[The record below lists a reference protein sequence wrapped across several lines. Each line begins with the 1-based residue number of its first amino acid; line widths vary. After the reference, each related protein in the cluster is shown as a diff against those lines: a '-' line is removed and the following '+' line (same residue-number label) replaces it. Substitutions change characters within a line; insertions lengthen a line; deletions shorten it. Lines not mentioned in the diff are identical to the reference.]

1 MIVSQATA
9 TSPGVTSVSQAL
21 QDDDRQL
28 HVADGPSIGDKSD
41 KTARSSSSDTKAG
54 GHNEAEA
61 KAAGGGLSPAGT
73 VGHFM
78 IFCSCMK
85 YMYTQHVDVCT
96 IYTFE

>member
-1 MIVSQATA
+1 MIVSQATT
-9 TSPGVTSVSQAL
+9 TSSGVTSVSQAL

-28 HVADGPSIGDKSD
+28 HLADGPSFGSKSD

-73 VGHFM
+73 VAPSM
-78 IFCSCMK
+78 ILSPVG
-85 YMYTQHVDVCT
+85 VDL
-96 IYTFE
+96 